1 MNTSIILRFVM
12 VAIGV
17 IYLIWD
23 YIALIKK
30 QMADIL
36 CIGWMVVCVIII
48 LMGSVSPLSNW
59 TALVSGMTG
68 MALLLFMAVV
78 SYGLFRL
85 CFWISDLFF
94 RNREL
99 AMQVALLNQENQDI
113 LKRIEQLEK
122 DSAN

>member
-17 IYLIWD
+17 IYLVWD
-23 YIALIKK
+23 YVALIKK

-36 CIGWMVVCVIII
+36 CIGWMVVCLIII

-59 TALVSGMTG
+59 TALVSGTTG
-68 MALLLFMAVV
+68 MALLLFIAVV

-113 LKRIEQLEK
+113 LKRIEDLEK